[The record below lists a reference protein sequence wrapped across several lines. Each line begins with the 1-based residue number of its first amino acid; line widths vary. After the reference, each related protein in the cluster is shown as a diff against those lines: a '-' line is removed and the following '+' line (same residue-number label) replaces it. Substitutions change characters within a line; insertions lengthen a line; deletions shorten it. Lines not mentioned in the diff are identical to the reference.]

1 MTFSKIFLVN
11 ISLLITLAYLFNLGY
26 KYIFQHTSIKVKYG
40 ITIAIFI
47 LGGWLAMV
55 FGLRIHDTLV
65 DLRFVPLIVAV
76 LVLPNPS
83 AVAIIGFGIGAGRLF
98 FGLDSMGWAGFV
110 SMIVLGLVGAAM
122 NYGLQRVSWKSV
134 WKSTAAVIGLNIVFA
149 LNATLVYDITNN
161 MDCWE
166 YWYNIGIVAFPLRL
180 ILSGLF
186 VFIIKDFRMEQQ
198 RVDDLRMMN
207 MLLRRQTR
215 ALREAKQEVEDQAHE
230 LLQASK
236 YKSEF
241 LANMS
246 HELKT
251 PLNSIILLSQ
261 LIRDNDE
268 DSYESEV
275 IRYGDLI
282 HAAGNDLLQLIND
295 ILDLS
300 KVEAG
305 KMDVVF
311 EPVSTY
317 DLVHMLHQQ
326 FQPVADQKKLDFEMK
341 VAENVPGTIRTDA
354 LRVNQIL
361 RNLIVNAF
369 KFTEQGSVK
378 LHVGY
383 EGGSAAIESGPQSSR
398 RIRNWNP
405 ASWGRPA
412 IRPLVPPRVVFSVAD
427 TGIGIDPDKQ
437 QLIFEAFRQEDGA
450 INRKYGGTGLGLS
463 ISLQLS
469 RLLGGSLKLQS
480 SKGEGSTF
488 MLYLPVRPAA
498 AETEELEL
506 PQPPADGVKPRRRAL
521 ICKPK

>member
-1 MTFSKIFLVN
+1 MTFSKTFLVN

-26 KYIFQHTSIKVKYG
+26 KYMFQHTSAKVKYG
-40 ITIAIFI
+40 LTIAIFI

-55 FGLRIHDTLV
+55 FGLRIHETLI
-65 DLRFVPLIVAV
+65 DLRVVPLIVAV
-76 LVLPNPS
+76 LVLPRPQ
-83 AVAIIGFGIGAGRLF
+83 AILIIGFGIGIGRLF
-98 FGLDSMGWAGFV
+98 FGLDSMAWSGFI
-110 SMIVLGLVGAAM
+110 SMSVLGIIGACM
-122 NYGLQRVSWKSV
+122 NLWLRRVSWPFV
-134 WKSTAAVIGLNIVFA
+134 WKSIAAIIGVNIGFA
-149 LNATLVYDITNN
+149 INATIIYKITDN
-161 MDCWE
+161 MSCWE
-166 YWYNIGIVAFPLRL
+166 YWYNIGMVAFPLRVL
-180 ILSGLF
+180 LSGLF
-186 VFIIKDFRMEQQ
+186 VFIIRDFQREQQ

-215 ALREAKQEVEDQAHE
+215 ALREAKREVEDQAHE
-230 LLQASK
+230 LLVASK

-261 LIRDNDE
+261 LIRDNDD

-282 HAAGNDLLQLIND
+282 HAAGNDLLHLIND

-311 EPVSTY
+311 ESVSTY
-317 DLVHMLHQQ
+317 DLVQMLQQQ
-326 FQPVADQKKLDFEMK
+326 FQPLADQKNLTFELDI
-341 VAENVPGTIRTDA
+341 ASTVPGTIQTDV
-354 LRVNQIL
+354 LRVSQIL
-361 RNLIVNAF
+361 RNLIVNAI
-369 KFTEQGSVK
+369 KFTEQGGVK
-378 LHVGY
+378 LNVRY
-383 EGGSAAIESGPQSSR
+383 EGGSAVIESGVYGVR

-405 ASWGRPA
+405 ASWGRPVV
-412 IRPLVPPRVVFSVAD
+412 RPSIPPQVAFTIED
-427 TGIGIDPDKQ
+427 TGIGIDSDKQ

-469 RLLGGSLKLQS
+469 RLLGGSLSLQS
-480 SKGEGSTF
+480 RKGEGSAFT
-488 MLYLPVRPAA
+488 LHLPVRPASA
-498 AETEELEL
+498 VLEEQ
-506 PQPPADGVKPRRRAL
+506 PQQDIAKEKRSFRIGR
-521 ICKPK
+521 PKTKR